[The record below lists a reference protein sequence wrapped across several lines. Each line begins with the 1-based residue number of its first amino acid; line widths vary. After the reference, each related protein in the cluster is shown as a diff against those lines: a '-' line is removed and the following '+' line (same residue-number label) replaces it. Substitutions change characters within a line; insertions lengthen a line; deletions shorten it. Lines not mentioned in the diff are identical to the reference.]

1 MSIFTTIC
9 YNLTKSENSLESGG
23 GIVLESVKITD
34 THVSTKDISHEF
46 ETLPRMVSL
55 EEEITTLR
63 HKMEQAVWRE
73 NSLTSESVVNL
84 SRMLDNKINQF
95 MKHKLKR
102 N

>member
-1 MSIFTTIC
+1 MDSVKTTDS
-9 YNLTKSENSLESGG
+9 NLT
-23 GIVLESVKITD
+23 
-34 THVSTKDISHEF
+34 TKEISHEF
-46 ETLPRMVSL
+46 KTLPPMVSL
-55 EEEITTLR
+55 EEEITILR

-84 SRMLDNKINQF
+84 SRMLDHKINQY